1 MSRRPPFPPSPSPCC
16 CSSPLCLHWEL
27 RNCCASRAEVPA
39 LAPPLTPFLPLR
51 LPLSYCFFAC
61 LAQRNASLSN
71 AIWQLFLKRHTSFIP
86 HCSARLAT
94 HIPFPPPGPF
104 CLSLLH
110 LQPAG
115 LSLGLAR
122 VLCPVW
128 GEGQVNPG
136 LDFFDLML
144 DLFTSYN
151 QKVYC
156 FTRFRSIESYLLTIA
171 M

>member
-1 MSRRPPFPPSPSPCC
+1 MNEQAPPPLPPITI
-16 CSSPLCLHWEL
+16 PLLLQLTPLPAL
-27 RNCCASRAEVPA
+27 RNCCASQAEVPA

-94 HIPFPPPGPF
+94 HIPFPSPPVPF

-128 GEGQVNPG
+128 GGG
-136 LDFFDLML
+136 GGAG
-144 DLFTSYN
+144 
-151 QKVYC
+151 
-156 FTRFRSIESYLLTIA
+156 ESGFGFL
-171 M
+171 